1 MKVFVDR
8 DRCEG
13 HGLCEDAAPELFG
26 LDDDGELVVRF
37 SETVPVGQED
47 MAEAAAR
54 VCPVG
59 ALLRSSES

>member
-8 DRCEG
+8 ARCEG
-13 HGLCEDAAPELFG
+13 HGLCEDAAPALFG

-37 SETVPVGQED
+37 SETVPAGQED
-47 MAEAAAR
+47 PAEAAVR

-59 ALLRSSES
+59 ALRRAGES